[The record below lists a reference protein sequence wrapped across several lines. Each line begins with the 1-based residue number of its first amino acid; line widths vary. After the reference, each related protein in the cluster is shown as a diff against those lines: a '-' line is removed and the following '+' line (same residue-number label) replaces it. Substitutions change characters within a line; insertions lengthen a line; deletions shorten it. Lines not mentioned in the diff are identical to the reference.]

1 MVAKHKNK
9 AIEKLLKDCRK
20 RQAKSGLRWTTAF
33 PRAVL
38 KEQESKVVKAY
49 VKPTNT
55 FKEAQDLLDTVEKE
69 IQAKSAPP
77 ANTSK
82 APDAVRKPVVAVQ
95 PVSKP
100 RKDSLSPRSTSPEV
114 KRKLVKKDS
123 GIILNSSGA
132 VTSVKGVHLHLA
144 TIPPANVGSWTAGWE
159 ELCRLSEDHIDAYFS
174 TIETTSTSTGLIV
187 FYADC
192 ENKLM
197 ANLLKGKLAGE
208 KVLGKKLICEII

>member
-1 MVAKHKNK
+1 MVAKNKNK

-20 RQAKSGLRWTTAF
+20 TQKASGRRWATAF

-38 KEQESKVVKAY
+38 KEQELKVVKAY
-49 VKPTNT
+49 VKPTET
-55 FKEAQDLLDTVEKE
+55 LTKAQDLLDTVEKE
-69 IQAKSAPP
+69 IQAKSAPSIS
-77 ANTSK
+77 TTK
-82 APDAVRKPVVAVQ
+82 APDAVCKPVVAVR
-95 PVSKP
+95 PAVKP
-100 RKDSLSPRSTSPEV
+100 RRDSLSPRSTSPEV
-114 KRKLVKKDS
+114 KWKPVKKDS

-144 TIPPANVGSWTAGWE
+144 TIPPANIGSWTARWE

-174 TIETTSTSTGLIV
+174 TIETATTSTGLIV

-197 ANLLKGKLAGE
+197 ADLLKGKLAG
-208 KVLGKKLICEII
+208 KKILGKDLICQII